1 VIKKIIGSD
10 NFSKN
15 IAIVFAGTTL
25 ASFLNL
31 LYQLLIAHQ
40 LAAWQFA
47 AFNSLLAIFM
57 LAAAPV
63 STLQMGI
70 AKYSAKYNALGES
83 SKVSDLLSGLFKKTL
98 LASLFILL
106 LFLLVSPKII
116 SALKIPSM
124 ASVYILAFLV
134 SAMYITP
141 VLAGGVQGLEIFRW
155 YAGAVAGAGILK
167 LVLAFVMLLMGYQIA
182 GALGALL
189 ASILI
194 SLVLFYIPLRK
205 YINFSVSAEQIEYR
219 QIFGFLV
226 PVALANFCFI
236 ALVNF
241 DMIWVKYFFTP
252 DDAGLYALAQMI
264 GKIFLFLPGAVS
276 IVMFPRTAGLNARQ
290 IETFTTL
297 KRSLFYGFSLCLVAL
312 VFYNLFP
319 VLVLKVLTGKTFSY
333 SVTLGRLFS
342 VSMTFFALIYIQIFY
357 FLSIKDLRFL
367 KYLIG
372 LTLLQNLFI
381 YIFHNSLIGIQLI
394 LCINGLVLFI
404 LGLWLLKRKR
414 E

>member
-10 NFSKN
+10 SFSRN

-40 LAAWQFA
+40 LAPWQFA

-63 STLQMGI
+63 STIQM
-70 AKYSAKYNALGES
+70 AVVKYSAKYNALGES

-98 LASLFILL
+98 LGSLFILL
-106 LFLLVSPKII
+106 LFLLVSPGII

-124 ASVYILAFLV
+124 ASGYILALLV
-134 SAMYITP
+134 SAIYITP
-141 VLAGGVQGLEIFRW
+141 VLAGGVQGLEVFRW
-155 YAGAVAGAGILK
+155 YAGAIAGVGILK
-167 LVLAFVMLLMGYQIA
+167 LALAFLMLFLGYQIA

-189 ASILI
+189 VSVLI

-205 YINFSVSAEQIEYR
+205 YINFSASREQIEYR

-276 IVMFPRTAGLNARQ
+276 IVMFPRTAGLKARQ
-290 IETFTTL
+290 LETTTTL
-297 KRSLFYGFSLCLVAL
+297 KRSLFYGFSLCLLAL
-312 VFYNLFP
+312 LFYNLFP
-319 VLVLKVLTGKTFSY
+319 FFVLKVLTGKTFSY

-372 LTLLQNLFI
+372 LTLLQTLFI

-404 LGLWLLKRKR
+404 LGLWLLKRKKR
-414 E
+414 